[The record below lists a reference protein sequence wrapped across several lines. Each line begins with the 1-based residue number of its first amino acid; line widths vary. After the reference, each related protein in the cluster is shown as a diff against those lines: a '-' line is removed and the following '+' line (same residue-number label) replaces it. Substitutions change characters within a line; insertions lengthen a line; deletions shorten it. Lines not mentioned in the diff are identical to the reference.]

1 MSNDEIE
8 RIPGVNWPVNT
19 PTGQEVEAS
28 IKNANNLIDIA
39 DAVLKTGDIEID
51 PDNTEKMMEDTK
63 GFRDGEGMGDI
74 QALLESIENDNVSPE
89 GTKKLARST
98 AKFLKSWED
107 ETSYNDA
114 MEVVKK

>member
-1 MSNDEIE
+1 MSTFHGE
-8 RIPGVNWPVNT
+8 VLK
-19 PTGQEVEAS
+19 PTGELFKLIEECEAS
-28 IKNANNLIDIA
+28 IKHANILGDMA
-39 DAVLKTGDIEID
+39 DAVLQTGKDIA

-74 QALLESIENDNVSPE
+74 YELLAEIENDTVCNE
-89 GTKKLARST
+89 GAKKLARST

-107 ETSYNDA
+107 ETSYNKA

>member
-1 MSNDEIE
+1 MNEEQPE
-8 RIPGVNWPVNT
+8 RIPGVNWPFNT
-19 PTGQEVEAS
+19 PTGQEVETS

-39 DAVLKTGDIEID
+39 DAVLKTGDIE
-51 PDNTEKMMEDTK
+51 PDNTEKMMEDNRK
-63 GFRDGEGMGDI
+63 DEGMGDI
-74 QALLESIENDNVSPE
+74 QALLESIENDSVSSE

-98 AKFLKSWED
+98 AKYLKSWED